1 MMIRA
6 YGGVALV
13 DNNTAIV
20 DFKRV
25 IAGLELSGLGI
36 VRCFMGCSGL
46 DEKYNGFWK
55 NFLSFYRVMKI
66 VYSSLLHVLIRLCRH
81 FCNFKPFQSD
91 DLVLLK
97 HIYVIFIGGVYF
109 SQPFLCALT
118 LEALRG
124 GGVKLTPPHLDFFG
138 FKFLLL
144 DRLSKALAQ
153 LPLVY
158 EHMF

>member
-1 MMIRA
+1 M
-6 YGGVALV
+6 
-13 DNNTAIV
+13 
-20 DFKRV
+20 
-25 IAGLELSGLGI
+25 
-36 VRCFMGCSGL
+36 
-46 DEKYNGFWK
+46 
-55 NFLSFYRVMKI
+55 MKI

-97 HIYVIFIGGVYF
+97 HIYVIFIGGVYL

-124 GGVKLTPPHLDFFG
+124 GGGVQINPPLHLDFFG

-144 DRLSKALAQ
+144 DRLSNALAQ